1 MRWNG
6 DLTLT
11 SNTNTMMETIAVGP
25 DRDPFVC
32 FAKNAPSEAEQ
43 FALGMKTIVQ
53 QP

>member
-11 SNTNTMMETIAVGP
+11 SNTKAMMEIITVGP

-32 FAKNAPSEAEQ
+32 FAKNAPSEQ
-43 FALGMKTIVQ
+43 FALGMKTIVR